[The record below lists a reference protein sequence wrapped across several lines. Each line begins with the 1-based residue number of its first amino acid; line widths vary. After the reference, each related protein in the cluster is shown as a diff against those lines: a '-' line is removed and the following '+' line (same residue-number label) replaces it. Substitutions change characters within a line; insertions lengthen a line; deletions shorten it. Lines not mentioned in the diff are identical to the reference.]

1 MRTPLLLATHN
12 DGKVQEFARLLPDFA
27 LTGAR
32 ALQLDAP
39 EETGQTFIENALIK
53 ARAGAQ
59 ASGLPALAD
68 DSGLIVPRLGG
79 APGVYSSRYA
89 GPEATDQDNWQALLK
104 ALEGPGDR
112 RAAFYCVLVLMSHP
126 DDPCPRIAEGLWA
139 GEIAL
144 APEGEG
150 GFGYDPVFWVPS
162 HGRTAARL
170 APEEKAAQSHR
181 GRAVAALKA
190 QLAERPLR
198 S

>member
-53 ARAGAQ
+53 ARAEPRPRPSTWPMTRAHCSAPRWGPW
-59 ASGLPALAD
+59 GVLLPLRRTRGHGPGQLA
-68 DSGLIVPRLGG
+68 
-79 APGVYSSRYA
+79 
-89 GPEATDQDNWQALLK
+89 
-104 ALEGPGDR
+104 ALESPWGPGDR

-126 DDPCPRIAEGLWA
+126 DDPCPRIAEGF
-139 GEIAL
+139 GPESAL
-144 APEGEG
+144 APEEG
-150 GFGYDPVFWVPS
+150 LRLRSRLLGTS
-162 HGRTAARL
+162 RRRTAARL
-170 APEEKAAQSHR
+170 APEEKAASPI
-181 GRAVAALKA
+181 GAAPWPPKA

>member
-1 MRTPLLLATHN
+1 
-12 DGKVQEFARLLPDFA
+12 
-27 LTGAR
+27 
-32 ALQLDAP
+32 
-39 EETGQTFIENALIK
+39 
-53 ARAGAQ
+53 
-59 ASGLPALAD
+59 
-68 DSGLIVPRLGG
+68 
-79 APGVYSSRYA
+79 
-89 GPEATDQDNWQALLK
+89 LK

>member
-59 ASGLPALAD
+59 ASGLPTLAD

-89 GPEATDQDNWQALLK
+89 GPEA
-104 ALEGPGDR
+104 PDR
-112 RAAFYCVLVLMSHP
+112 TT
-126 DDPCPRIAEGLWA
+126 
-139 GEIAL
+139 
-144 APEGEG
+144 
-150 GFGYDPVFWVPS
+150 
-162 HGRTAARL
+162 GR
-170 APEEKAAQSHR
+170 PF
-181 GRAVAALKA
+181 
-190 QLAERPLR
+190 
-198 S
+198 